1 MHVVQAIRSR
11 RVPDRHQRRVTG
23 IQAGVCR
30 VRPGPLSLQLAQVW
44 ADYDQKSKQIVDAA
58 GVVAQMY
65 PSLPKDE

>member
-1 MHVVQAIRSR
+1 VSQPATSAASQAFKRACAAFGLGR
-11 RVPDRHQRRVTG
+11 Y
-23 IQAGVCR
+23 
-30 VRPGPLSLQLAQVW
+30 LYSLPQVW